1 MNRLTEHFLSVPG
14 GIFTIT
20 DVHNAIGGSDFSR
33 HALIKR
39 ALADGE
45 ILGIRRGL
53 YCLAPKYNR
62 SPVNPYAL
70 SQRIYGPSYVSLESA
85 LSFHGWIPEA
95 VFTCT
100 CVSFNRSK
108 RFETPVGMFS
118 FERVPQRTLFCQVE
132 RVAEPGS
139 VVYFMAP
146 PAKALADM
154 VYTRKAPWGTIDDAA
169 GDLRIEQDDTRGVT
183 IDELDILMD
192 NYDSQRVRNFL
203 ATWKGV
209 LKP

>member
-1 MNRLTEHFLSVPG
+1 MNRLTEHFLSAPG

-20 DVHNAIGGSDFSR
+20 DVHNAFDGSDFSR

-53 YCLAPKYNR
+53 YCLAPRYNR

-95 VFTCT
+95 VYTCT

-108 RFETPVGMFS
+108 RFETPLGQFS
-118 FERVPQRTLFCQVE
+118 FERVLQKALFCQVE

-139 VVYFMAP
+139 VVYFMAT

-169 GDLRIEQDDTRGVT
+169 GDLRIEHDDTRGVT
-183 IDELDILMD
+183 IDELDVLMD
-192 NYDSQRVRNFL
+192 NYDNRRVRRFL
-203 ATWKGV
+203 ATWKGA

>member
-1 MNRLTEHFLSVPG
+1 MNRLTEHFLSAPG

-62 SPVNPYAL
+62 APVNPYAL

-95 VFTCT
+95 VYTCT

-108 RFETPVGMFS
+108 RFETPVGQFC
-118 FERVPQRTLFCQVE
+118 FERVLQKTLFCQVE
-132 RVAEPGS
+132 RVVEPGS
-139 VVYFMAP
+139 VVYFMAT
-146 PAKALADM
+146 PAKAMADM
-154 VYTRKAPWGTIDDAA
+154 VCTRKATWETVEDAA
-169 GDLRIEQDDTRGVT
+169 GDLRIDLEDICGVT
-183 IDELDILMD
+183 ADELDILMD
-192 NYDSQRVRNFL
+192 NYDSRRVRKFL
-203 ATWKGV
+203 TTWKGA

>member
-1 MNRLTEHFLSVPG
+1 MNRLTEHFLSAPG

-20 DVHNAIGGSDFSR
+20 DVHNAMDGSDFSR

-53 YCLAPKYNR
+53 YCVAPKYNMA
-62 SPVNPYAL
+62 PVNPYAM
-70 SQRIYGPSYVSLESA
+70 SQRIHGPSYVSLESA

-95 VFTCT
+95 VYTCT

-108 RFETPVGMFS
+108 RFDTPLGQFS
-118 FERVPQRTLFCQVE
+118 YQRVPQKTLFCQVE
-132 RVAEPGS
+132 RVVEPGS
-139 VVYFMAP
+139 VVYFMAT
-146 PAKALADM
+146 PAKAMADM
-154 VYTRKAPWGTIDDAA
+154 VYTRKATWKAVDDAA
-169 GDLRIEQDDTRGVT
+169 EDLRVDLDDIRGVT
-183 IDELDILMD
+183 ADELNTLID
-192 NYDSQRVRNFL
+192 NYDNQRVRKFL
-203 ATWKGV
+203 TAWKGA